1 MSLVLFLT
9 HLSGSGRVS
18 EFDFENRN
26 ELALLCVVEVE
37 VRDEVNE
44 ELS

>member
-1 MSLVLFLT
+1 MSLV
-9 HLSGSGRVS
+9 LSGSGRVS
-18 EFDFENRN
+18 EFEFENGN